1 MKDKR
6 SVGDDVLSDLDE
18 AMKAGTLSAALPAPR
33 VLATPTKLGREMLEG
48 AGQTI
53 ARQKAKIDELL
64 AERGEGLVLLRLD
77 PKAIGRTA
85 FANRHALSLESD
97 DEAFAALTT
106 SIATHGQDT
115 PVRVRP
121 AAEESGVPYEL
132 VEGHRRHAACL
143 LLDAERPG
151 GFPILARLDAKAA
164 DSKDLVL
171 KMYRENA
178 ERQDL
183 SPYEYGRMFQSWLDA
198 GVFARQL
205 DLAEAVKLSEGSI
218 SHYLNVAALPASV
231 LAAFGDPRRIP
242 VRWGADLH
250 RVAKAHRA
258 ALDAAAAELAA
269 LEPKP
274 TPEAVYRA
282 LVAVGAQPGKR
293 TGALREESVKIKGKV
308 AFSLTRGSGRITVKF
323 GKTIDREF
331 QKDVGD
337 AIKEAAERILSERL
351 KGK

>member
-6 SVGDDVLSDLDE
+6 SVGDDVLADLDA
-18 AMKAGTLSAALPAPR
+18 AMKAGTLAPSAPTAR

-53 ARQKAKIDELL
+53 SRQKSKIDELL
-64 AERGEGLVLLRLD
+64 AERGDGLVLLRLD
-77 PKAIGRTA
+77 PKSVGRTE
-85 FANRHALSLESD
+85 FANRHTLGLVSGDA
-97 DEAFAALTT
+97 AFDTLKD
-106 SIATHGQDT
+106 SIAAHGQDT

-121 AAEESGVPYEL
+121 APLGSEFAYEL

-143 LLDAERPG
+143 ALDAERPS

-164 DSKDLVL
+164 DSRDLVL

-183 SPYEYGRMFQSWLDA
+183 SPYEYGRMFQSWLEA

-205 DLAEAVKLSEGSI
+205 GLADAVKLSEGSI
-218 SHYLNVAALPASV
+218 SHYLNVASLPASV

-242 VRWGADLH
+242 VRWGAELH
-250 RVAKAHRA
+250 RVVKSHRSAVDAVASEIA
-258 ALDAAAAELAA
+258 ALD
-269 LEPKP
+269 PRP
-274 TPEAVYRA
+274 PSEAVYRA
-282 LVAVGAQPGKR
+282 LVAAGAEPLKR
-293 TGALREESVKIKGKV
+293 AGSSREESVKIKGKV
-308 AFSLTRGSGRITVKF
+308 AFSLTRGAGRITVKF
-323 GKTIDREF
+323 GKTVDRSF
-331 QKDVGD
+331 QKEVGD
-337 AIKEAAERILSERL
+337 AIKEAAERLLSERM